1 MNHPSTAIRSR
12 ALRRTTAVLC
22 LGSAA
27 VLAGCATGPNAH
39 PRDPLEPWNRGV
51 YKFNDAVDQAVLKP
65 VATVYTKVTPNF
77 VQSGVRN
84 FFNNLSDAWSAVNSA
99 LQFKGQEAM
108 NNFWRFTINSTFG
121 LGGVFDVAS
130 EAQIP
135 RVKQDFGLTLGRW
148 GMGTGPYLMLPLLGP
163 STVRDTVA
171 LPVDMNGN
179 PIGAINHVPTRNQVT
194 ALSVI
199 NQRAQLLDASDL
211 LNQAALDPY
220 SVLRDAY
227 LHTRDADRR
236 GLAQAAVAGGAASA
250 PAAAADSDG
259 YEPPPEGMEGEAPAA
274 TSAAAAS
281 AVPPAGAAS
290 AAVSAAPAAPSGPGA
305 DADGYEPPP
314 EGFEPEAA
322 PVHKGPTPYYVPAVP
337 QLLEHLDPNWSTNFW
352 RR

>member
-1 MNHPSTAIRSR
+1 MNHPSTAIRR
-12 ALRRTTAVLC
+12 TALRRTTAVLC

-84 FFNNLSDAWSAVNSA
+84 FFNNLTDAWSAINSA

-108 NNFWRFTINSTFG
+108 DNFWRFTINTTFG

-148 GMGTGPYLMLPLLGP
+148 GVGTGPYLMLPLLGP

-179 PIGAINHVPTRNQVT
+179 PIGAIEHVPTRNQVN

-227 LHTRDADRR
+227 LHTRDAGKRSAA
-236 GLAQAAVAGGAASA
+236 LAASAGASA
-250 PAAAADSDG
+250 PADGADSDG
-259 YEPPPEGMEGEAPAA
+259 YEPPPEGMEGEAAAA
-274 TSAAAAS
+274 TPAAAAS

-290 AAVSAAPAAPSGPGA
+290 VPATPAAPSGPGA

-314 EGFEPEAA
+314 EGFEPESGA
-322 PVHKGPTPYYVPAVP
+322 PVQKGPTPYYVPAVP
-337 QLLEHLDPNWSTNFW
+337 QLLEHLDPNWGTNFW